1 MHLDEFLTA
10 AVLLLGASTA
20 AVLLFQRAGF
30 GSVLGL
36 LVVGVVLGP
45 HTIGPVVNLGPV
57 AAAAELG
64 VVFLLFVIGLELELP
79 RVWAMRHALFGL
91 GSLQVAATGLV
102 LAAAVA
108 AAGRPWSAA
117 LVLGFG
123 LALSS
128 TAFVLPLLAER
139 DELATEHGRA
149 ALAILL
155 LQDMAVIPL
164 LAIVPLLAPGSDD
177 PDALSIVRRIG
188 QIGVTLAAIVGFGH
202 LVLPRAFTMIAR
214 QKSAE
219 AFAILAVLAVLAAAW
234 LAHHA
239 DLSPALGAFIVGVSL
254 SRSPFHHQVS
264 AEVAPFKG
272 LLLGLFFVTVGVSVD
287 WFLVSQHLVRVVL
300 GVVILLAVKFALLYL
315 LGRSAGRLDRP
326 GALRLAALLSQGGEF
341 AFLLLTIAYREQL
354 LPGADRDQITAVVVL
369 SMALTPLIVLAID
382 RLVARQ
388 ARAPKRPFDDPSG
401 AEAPRVII
409 AGFGRVGQIVARLL
423 TAHRIPFT
431 ALEQSVDQVE
441 LSRRFGNLIYYGDP
455 TRPELLR
462 AARADRAEIFVVATD
477 DPEANVRTARLVK
490 RQFPHLKVYAR
501 ARNRQHA
508 FRLMDLQL
516 DGVVRETLWSS
527 LELARHVL
535 IGLGLPPEA
544 AAERVDRFRR
554 HDERMLDA
562 QHAVYDDETKLVQ
575 SAKEAMTELEQL
587 FEADLRDDALVASRR
602 EATRE
607 T

>member
-10 AVLLLGASTA
+10 AVLLLGVSTA

-36 LVVGVVLGP
+36 LVVGIVLGP

-91 GSLQVAATGLV
+91 GTLQVCVTGLV
-102 LAAAVA
+102 LAAAA
-108 AAGRPWSAA
+108 AAVGRPWSAA

-139 DELATEHGRA
+139 DELASEHGRA

-164 LAIVPLLAPGSDD
+164 LAMVPLLAPGSDD

-202 LVLPRAFTMIAR
+202 LVLPRAFTLIAR

-219 AFAILAVLAVLAAAW
+219 AFAILAVLAVLMAAW

-272 LLLGLFFVTVGVSVD
+272 LLLGLFFISVGMSID
-287 WFLVSQHLVRVVL
+287 LSLLLERWQEITALVLAL
-300 GVVILLAVKFALLYL
+300 ILLKGVVIFALCRLFG
-315 LGRSAGRLDRP
+315 LGNPTS
-326 GALRLAALLSQGGEF
+326 LRTALLLTQGGEF
-341 AFLLLTIAYREQL
+341 GFVLFGAATGMGVMGAQLQTTALLVIS
-354 LPGADRDQITAVVVL
+354 L
-369 SMALTPLIVLAID
+369 SMAATPFLARLGD
-382 RLVARQ
+382 RLTGDTAGPD
-388 ARAPKRPFDDPSG
+388 ALPEAMADPG
-401 AEAPRVII
+401 LQRHVII
-409 AGFGRVGQIVARLL
+409 AGYGRVGRAIAVMLEE
-423 TAHRIPFT
+423 TGIPFVV
-431 ALEQSVDQVE
+431 LEQD
-441 LSRRFGNLIYYGDP
+441 LRRVPTGPRERRRVYFGDGSDP
-455 TRPELLR
+455 RVLR
-462 AARADRAEIFVVATD
+462 SVATD
-477 DPEANVRTARLVK
+477 RAAALV
-490 RQFPHLKVYAR
+490 VT
-501 ARNRQHA
+501 
-508 FRLMDLQL
+508 L
-516 DGVVRETLWSS
+516 DR
-527 LELARHVL
+527 
-535 IGLGLPPEA
+535 PA
-544 AAERVDRFRR
+544 AAER
-554 HDERMLDA
+554 
-562 QHAVYDDETKLVQ
+562 
-575 SAKEAMTELEQL
+575 
-587 FEADLRDDALVASRR
+587 LVAAVRPLYHDIAIVARGHDAENSARLRALGATVVVPETLELSLIIAEAVLRQLAVPEDVVEDAAELVRR
-602 EATRE
+602 YHTGPGR
-607 T
+607 